1 MREFIIA
8 ASVLSKLYYC
18 SQGLIDSLVCI
29 LRIQYLVLL
38 PAVPDT

>member
-29 LRIQYLVLL
+29 LRIQYLVLS
-38 PAVPDT
+38 PVVPDT